1 MRRRIE
7 SHVAMAARFAE
18 WIDAAPDFERMAPT
32 PFSTVCFRYRP
43 AALAATEN
51 QPDVAERIDALNTR
65 LMDAINRTGKAF
77 VSHTRLNGRM
87 TIRVAVGNLRTQDSD
102 VALVWQLIQD
112 EAAALSAPT
121 A

>member
-1 MRRRIE
+1 
-7 SHVAMAARFAE
+7 
-18 WIDAAPDFERMAPT
+18 
-32 PFSTVCFRYRP
+32 
-43 AALAATEN
+43 
-51 QPDVAERIDALNTR
+51 
-65 LMDAINRTGKAF
+65 MDAINRTGKAF